1 MPKGGIVLKVPKGTP
16 APAGYKFVRSLRT
29 MNVYAKEQAA
39 PVPQSEIN
47 SLINSFSKMQ
57 VQVQASAE
65 DDLEAAMKKL
75 TIGGKRKTRKNR
87 SSRSRKSY
95 RRRR

>member
-1 MPKGGIVLKVPKGTP
+1 MAKGGIVLKVPKGTP
-16 APAGYKFVRSLRT
+16 APAGYKFVRSLRS

-47 SLINSFSKMQ
+47 SLINSFSKMH

-75 TIGGKRKTRKNR
+75 TIGGKRKSRKASRKNR
-87 SSRSRKSY
+87 KT
-95 RRRR
+95 RRDRR